1 MLITLQKFKGGGEAQ
16 RVSMTQD
23 KEKLGDVAIRP
34 LLTFK
39 KTVVS

>member
-16 RVSMTQD
+16 RVSMTPQ
-23 KEKLGDVAIRP
+23 KMKPRDVAIRP